1 MKKYINTKKLI
12 ISVIVFLLF
21 YFSSLFQIIPIYI
34 FHIKSSTPTLNIL
47 LNMFSNIILLGIL
60 YLIYRNEIKE
70 EWKIFKKKPLENI
83 NTGCIYWF
91 IGLIIMVVTNLL
103 INKLIAGGIAN
114 NENTVQSMIK
124 TLPWMMLINAGL
136 IAPINEEITFRKAFK
151 NVFKTKWLFA
161 IASGFVFGFLHVAGA
176 DSIGQYLY
184 IIPYGTLGV
193 CFALAYYKTN
203 TIFTSMFLH
212 MFHNTVLILMS
223 IFLTLI

>member
-1 MKKYINTKKLI
+1 MKKYINVNQI
-12 ISVIVFLLF
+12 IKSVVVFLLF
-21 YFSSLFQIIPIYI
+21 YFSSLFQYIPIRI
-34 FHIKSSTPTLNIL
+34 FGIKSGTPILNIL

-60 YLIYRNEIKE
+60 YLIYRKEIKD

-103 INKLIAGGIAN
+103 INRFIAGGIAN
-114 NENTVQSMIK
+114 NENVVQSMIK
-124 TLPWMMLINAGL
+124 TLPWMMVINAGL
-136 IAPINEEITFRKAFK
+136 IAPFNEEITFRKAFK
-151 NVFKTKWLFA
+151 NVFKSKWLFA
-161 IASGFVFGFLHVAGA
+161 IASGLVFGFLHVAGA
-176 DSIGQYLY
+176 NSIGQYLY

-223 IFLTLI
+223 IFLALI